1 MRILTLL
8 PLALLASCATAPAQA
23 PEPEIPVRGS
33 TSGHVCRQQAFVDF
47 IGKVATSEIGA
58 QLLRES
64 GARTIRWVQ
73 PGMMVTMDYREDRL
87 TVRLASNNRIV
98 TASCG

>member
-1 MRILTLL
+1 MHKVLL
-8 PLALLASCATAPAQA
+8 FVPMSLVACATAP
-23 PEPEIPVRGS
+23 PSEPEIPVRGK
-33 TSGHVCRQQAFVDF
+33 TPGYTCRSGPYEVF
-47 IGKVATSEIGA
+47 IGQVATSEVGA
-58 QLLRES
+58 RLLRES

-73 PGMMVTMDYREDRL
+73 PGMQVTMDYRTDRL

>member
-1 MRILTLL
+1 MHRLL
-8 PLALLASCATAPAQA
+8 LLVPISLAACATAA
-23 PEPEIPVRGS
+23 PSDSEIPVRGES
-33 TSGHVCRQQAFVDF
+33 PGYSCRSGAYEEF
-47 IGKVATSEIGA
+47 IGQVATSEVGA
-58 QLLRES
+58 RLLRAS

-73 PGMMVTMDYREDRL
+73 PGMQVTMDYRTDRL